1 MFKTKKNLF
10 YLITVLTLFIFSCA
24 TYRPLYT
31 DPELLTSALNKG
43 DKVKINTINDE
54 EISLKVDHL
63 TEEAIV
69 GDKRTVL
76 FTEIG
81 EIKIMT
87 SSTEKNIFV
96 GILYGLLI
104 TSYVV
109 LAPAAYC
116 Y

>member
-1 MFKTKKNLF
+1 MLNANKFLLCLYTT
-10 YLITVLTLFIFSCA
+10 LIVFTFSCA

-109 LAPAAYC
+109 LAPVAYC